1 MKKIP
6 PSEHFYDKTYI
17 PILPKRGADILAAF
31 VRLYIF

>member
-6 PSEHFYDKTYI
+6 PSEHFYDKTY
-17 PILPKRGADILAAF
+17 LAAF